1 MQEKSRSQK
10 STRQKRFFIYSAVFL
25 AVFLFSLLLTRI
37 YIGNKIQLEH
47 SQMEQL
53 VLVKSN
59 KINDVL
65 SKLLYRTQT
74 LSALVIQNNGEIEN
88 FEQVAATIID
98 DPCIRNVILAPN
110 GVVSN
115 VYPFEGNEAVIGLDY
130 FSESAGNTEAA
141 VAYESG
147 RLVLGGPF
155 ESVQGGQV
163 LVGRLP
169 VYINASSGGKQ
180 FWGLV
185 SVTLSYP
192 AALDGAELNQL
203 KNQGFAYEI
212 WRISPDTNS
221 RQVISCS
228 NYQYNQNSRYV
239 EQPLFIQNAEW
250 YFRLSPIR
258 NWYQFPE
265 TWICVIAGFFV
276 SALAGGLVLHN
287 HDLKQMKSE
296 LEALTIRD
304 PLTGSYNRR
313 GILQILDSL
322 TVHPET
328 PFLLC
333 YIDLN
338 RFKAINDTYGH
349 SAGDQVLLSFS
360 NTIHR
365 LTHKISCRFGR
376 IGGDEFVIIFMNTSE
391 KAKIEA
397 WLKDLSKHLTA
408 PIPLGNGQSCQ
419 ITISAGLSVF
429 PADGI
434 TTDELLTQADHKMYL
449 EKFSQKEA
457 IEQTKNP

>member
-1 MQEKSRSQK
+1 
-10 STRQKRFFIYSAVFL
+10 
-25 AVFLFSLLLTRI
+25 
-37 YIGNKIQLEH
+37 
-47 SQMEQL
+47 
-53 VLVKSN
+53 
-59 KINDVL
+59 
-65 SKLLYRTQT
+65 
-74 LSALVIQNNGEIEN
+74 
-88 FEQVAATIID
+88 
-98 DPCIRNVILAPN
+98 
-110 GVVSN
+110 
-115 VYPFEGNEAVIGLDY
+115 
-130 FSESAGNTEAA
+130 
-141 VAYESG
+141 
-147 RLVLGGPF
+147 
-155 ESVQGGQV
+155 
-163 LVGRLP
+163 
-169 VYINASSGGKQ
+169 
-180 FWGLV
+180 
-185 SVTLSYP
+185 
-192 AALDGAELNQL
+192 
-203 KNQGFAYEI
+203 
-212 WRISPDTNS
+212 
-221 RQVISCS
+221 
-228 NYQYNQNSRYV
+228 
-239 EQPLFIQNAEW
+239 
-250 YFRLSPIR
+250 
-258 NWYQFPE
+258 
-265 TWICVIAGFFV
+265 
-276 SALAGGLVLHN
+276 
-287 HDLKQMKSE
+287 MKSE

-360 NTIHR
+360 NTVHR